1 MQLGGRIGGFGFK
14 ALRFGLGS
22 SDCPF
27 EVQGARPR
35 QPQAINLPND
45 NRPGPLLQLLK

>member
-1 MQLGGRIGGFGFK
+1 MQLGVRIGGFGFK
-14 ALRFGLGS
+14 ALGFGVGS
-22 SDCPF
+22 SDCLF
-27 EVQGARPR
+27 EGQGARPC